1 MVTQVKP
8 GYSFVS
14 NAAKNDSCHEPVLTK
29 ELILNG
35 RIMKSF
41 SFSEEDTSR
50 LLLRLTINMNIVKSI
65 YCVAIEVPL
74 ALSGSGYYCA

>member
-1 MVTQVKP
+1 MVTQVRP

-35 RIMKSF
+35 RIMKSL
-41 SFSEEDTSR
+41 SFSEEDPSR

-74 ALSGSGYYCA
+74 ALSRSGYYCA

>member
-1 MVTQVKP
+1 MVTQVRP

-14 NAAKNDSCHEPVLTK
+14 NAVKNDSCHEPVLTK

-35 RIMKSF
+35 RIMK
-41 SFSEEDTSR
+41 SR

-74 ALSGSGYYCA
+74 ALSRSGYYCA